1 VLRQNLIAALI
12 LAPISAAAQGPLT
25 LDDAVRAALANNA
38 SLRAARAGVA
48 EAAARTTSARSGY
61 FPVVSF
67 TEGWQ
72 RSNQPVSVFSSLLS
86 ARRFSPANFAI
97 DALNHPDPVGLFH
110 ASLGVEQL
118 IFDGGRQRS
127 AVQTAAEGR
136 TIAEASADE
145 ASAALVVNTTQ
156 TFGRVVVA
164 DAAHRA
170 AKDGVATARE
180 DLARAE
186 RQRDAGM
193 ATDADVLALVVHV
206 ADLQQRT
213 IQAEGDAAIAR
224 ADLNRL
230 MGAPIE
236 SVVPVSEPSGAAL
249 EEFGT
254 PPDLSALLSESDAAR
269 PEVGRAAAAER
280 LAHAAERQARA
291 ALLPRIA
298 VQGGVD
304 LAGTQFGDRA
314 SAWVVGGE
322 LRWSFSTAGAELA
335 GMKAASASIARARA
349 EADDARA
356 AVHVDV
362 VGAVRRLETARAR
375 LQLARATIEQARESQ
390 RIVRDR
396 FDAGLAPVNDVLRT
410 STAVLDAEAA
420 SVSALVDVT
429 VASAMLRR
437 AVGRA
442 R

>member
-1 VLRQNLIAALI
+1 VLRHTLIAALV

-25 LDDAVRAALANNA
+25 LDEAVRAALANNA

-48 EAAARTTSARSGY
+48 EATARATSARSGF
-61 FPVVSF
+61 FPTISF
-67 TEGWQ
+67 SEGWQ
-72 RSNQPVSVFSSLLS
+72 RSNQPVSVFGSLLS
-86 ARRFSPANFAI
+86 ARRFSASTFAI
-97 DALNHPDPVGLFH
+97 DALNHPDPLGFFH
-110 ASLGVEQL
+110 ASVGVEQL
-118 IFDGGRQRS
+118 LFDGGRQRS
-127 AVQTAAEGR
+127 AAEMADQGR
-136 TIAEASADE
+136 TIAQASTDE

-156 TFGRVVVA
+156 AFGRVVIG

-170 AKDGVATARE
+170 AEDGVATARE

-186 RQRDAGM
+186 RRRDAGM

-206 ADLQQRT
+206 ADLQQRA
-213 IQAEGDAAIAR
+213 IQAEGDAAVAR

-236 SVVPVSEPSGAAL
+236 STVPVAGPSGAAI
-249 EEFGT
+249 EEFGQQ
-254 PPDLSALLSESDAAR
+254 PDLSALLLESDAAR
-269 PEVGRAAAAER
+269 PEVKRAAAAER

-291 ALLPRIA
+291 ALFPRIA
-298 VQGGVD
+298 AQGGVD

-314 SAWVVGGE
+314 SAWMVGGE
-322 LRWSFSTAGAELA
+322 LRWNFSAAGGELA
-335 GMKAASASIARARA
+335 GIKAASASMARAHA

-362 VGAVRRLETARAR
+362 VGALRRLDTARAR
-375 LQLARATIEQARESQ
+375 LRVARATIDQARESQ

-442 R
+442 H

>member
-1 VLRQNLIAALI
+1 VLRHTLIAALL
-12 LAPISAAAQGPLT
+12 LAPISAAAQAPLT
-25 LDDAVRAALANNA
+25 LEDAVRAALTHNA
-38 SLRAARAGVA
+38 SLRAAREGVT
-48 EAAARTTSARSGY
+48 EAAARATSARSGF
-61 FPVVSF
+61 FPSISF
-67 TEGWQ
+67 SEGWQ
-72 RSNQPVSVFSSLLS
+72 RTNQPVSVFSSLLS
-86 ARRFSPANFAI
+86 ARRFSSSNFAI

-110 ASLGVEQL
+110 ASLNVEQL

-127 AVQTAAEGR
+127 SVEMADLGR
-136 TIAEASADE
+136 TIAEVSTDE

-156 TFGRVVVA
+156 AFGRVVVA
-164 DAAHRA
+164 DAANRA
-170 AKDGVATARE
+170 AEDGVATARE
-180 DLARAE
+180 DLARSE
-186 RQRDAGM
+186 RRRDAGM

-206 ADLQQRT
+206 ADLQQRA
-213 IQAEGDAAIAR
+213 IQAQGDAAIGR

-236 SVVPVSEPSGAAL
+236 STVPVAEPSGAAL
-249 EEFGT
+249 EEFGQ
-254 PPDLSALLSESDAAR
+254 PDLSALLSESDAAR
-269 PEVGRAAAAER
+269 PEIKRAAAAER
-280 LAHAAERQARA
+280 LARASERLARA
-291 ALLPRIA
+291 ALFPRIA
-298 VQGGVD
+298 AQGGID

-314 SAWVVGGE
+314 SAWAVGGE
-322 LRWSFSTAGAELA
+322 LRWSFSTAGGELA
-335 GMKAASASIARARA
+335 GMKAASASMARAHA

-356 AVHVDV
+356 TVHVDV

-375 LQLARATIEQARESQ
+375 LRVVRATIDQARESQ

-442 R
+442 P